1 MSVKL
6 LESRYG
12 KIHRL
17 TNNPRTISDGAYT
30 QLCESLNRGNDIDFL
45 MVRGLVVWKV
55 PEDLTQR
62 VSADGKKS
70 PFCGQEGKYVIL
82 GGNQRYRALQEL
94 GYEKIP
100 DEWLKDA
107 KHPDGNW
114 WTPEEAE
121 RFVLLDNNPE
131 GIAGE
136 TDYDKLVEQFNA
148 ECLKIV
154 GIDFAKTDEEFQK
167 EMAKDTDQEV
177 EEGEH
182 GEKDEKL
189 QDFID
194 RRENSRGAVEEMT
207 EVGFYFVPVFE
218 THDQKMKFLYFLK
231 DKFGIEADREVFV
244 NGFKLAEAMGCT
256 IERSGLHFPSPKPE
270 KALQEMAMDGT
281 KEGWETVGE
290 GDIPVGTDTEDDEE
304 KMPLGGDEAEG
315 L

>member
-1 MSVKL
+1 MAKL
-6 LESRYG
+6 LDSRYG

-62 VSADGKKS
+62 MAADGKKS

-94 GYEKIP
+94 GYERIP

-107 KHPDGNW
+107 KHPDGSW
-114 WTPEEAE
+114 WTADEAE

-154 GIDFAKTDEEFQK
+154 GIDFAKADEEFQN
-167 EMAKDTDQEV
+167 EMAKDVETEV
-177 EEGEH
+177 EEGVH
-182 GEKDEKL
+182 GEKDQKL
-189 QDFID
+189 QEFIE
-194 RRENSRGAVEEMT
+194 RRESSRGAVDEMT
-207 EVGFYFVPVFE
+207 EVGFYLVPVFE
-218 THDQKMKFLYFLK
+218 THDQKMKFLGFLNER
-231 DKFGIEADREVFV
+231 FGIEADRETFV
-244 NGFKLAEAMGCT
+244 NGFELAKAMGCT
-256 IERSGLHFPSPKPE
+256 IERSGLHFSDPKPE
-270 KALQEMAMDGT
+270 KALQELAMDGT
-281 KEGWETVGE
+281 KEGWEIAGE
-290 GDIPVGTDTEDDEE
+290 GGIPEGTETVEGEE
-304 KMPLGGDEAEG
+304 ESPLGGDDAEG